1 MEMDLIGISQQ
12 TVKIILLLGL
22 PSLLVS
28 MVIGVLISIFQ
39 AVTQISD
46 ASLSFVPKMII
57 VSVFI
62 ILSLPWIGD
71 QITTYTMELWDMI
84 LIFGKTS

>member
-1 MEMDLIGISQQ
+1 MDLIGISEQ

-28 MVIGVLISIFQ
+28 MIIGVVISVFQ

-46 ASLSFVPKMII
+46 SSLSFVPKLII
-57 VSVFI
+57 VSIFI
-62 ILSLPWIGD
+62 VISLPWIGD
-71 QITTYTMELWDMI
+71 KIEGYTLSLWDMI
-84 LIFGKTS
+84 LTFGVS

>member
-1 MEMDLIGISQQ
+1 MDLMNISQG

-28 MVIGVLISIFQ
+28 MVIGIFISVFQ

-46 ASLSFVPKMII
+46 ASLSFVPKVII

-62 ILSLPWIGD
+62 VVSLPWISDNIEG
-71 QITTYTMELWDMI
+71 YALNLWDI
-84 LIFGKTS
+84 IVVFGQN

>member
-1 MEMDLIGISQQ
+1 MDLIGISEQ

-28 MVIGVLISIFQ
+28 MVIGVVISVFQ

-46 ASLSFVPKMII
+46 SSLSFVPKLII
-57 VSVFI
+57 VSIFI
-62 ILSLPWIGD
+62 VISLPWIGD
-71 QITTYTMELWDMI
+71 KIEGYTLSLWDMI
-84 LIFGKTS
+84 LTFGVS

>member
-1 MEMDLIGISQQ
+1 MDLLDISQQ

-28 MVIGVLISIFQ
+28 MVIGVIISIFQ

-46 ASLSFVPKMII
+46 ASLSFVPKVII
-57 VSVFI
+57 VSMFI
-62 ILSLPWIGD
+62 VVSLPWISDKIEG
-71 QITTYTMELWDMI
+71 YTLDLWGII
-84 LIFGKTS
+84 LTFGKI

>member
-1 MEMDLIGISQQ
+1 MDLIAISQS
-12 TVKIILLLGL
+12 TVSIILLLGL

-28 MVIGVLISIFQ
+28 MVIGLIISIFQ

-57 VSVFI
+57 VSIFI
-62 ILSLPWIGD
+62 VISLPWIGD
-71 QITTYTMELWDMI
+71 NIEGYTMELWDMI
-84 LIFGKTS
+84 ITFGKVE

>member
-1 MEMDLIGISQQ
+1 MDLIGISQQ

-28 MVIGVLISIFQ
+28 MVIGLIISIFQ

-46 ASLSFVPKMII
+46 ASLSFVPKVII
-57 VSVFI
+57 VSIFI
-62 ILSLPWIGD
+62 VISLPWVGD
-71 QITTYTMELWDMI
+71 KIEGYTFELWDII
-84 LIFGKTS
+84 LTFGVA

>member
-1 MEMDLIGISQQ
+1 MDLMAISQQ

-22 PSLLVS
+22 PSLIVS
-28 MVIGVLISIFQ
+28 MIIGLLISVFQ

-62 ILSLPWIGD
+62 LFSLPWIGD
-71 QITTYTMELWDMI
+71 HMIQYTSELWGLII
-84 LIFGKTS
+84 LFGRE

>member
-1 MEMDLIGISQQ
+1 MDLLGISQQ

-22 PSLLVS
+22 PSLIVS

-57 VSVFI
+57 VSIFI

-71 QITTYTMELWDMI
+71 QITTYTMELWNLI
-84 LIFGKTS
+84 LVFGVAGK